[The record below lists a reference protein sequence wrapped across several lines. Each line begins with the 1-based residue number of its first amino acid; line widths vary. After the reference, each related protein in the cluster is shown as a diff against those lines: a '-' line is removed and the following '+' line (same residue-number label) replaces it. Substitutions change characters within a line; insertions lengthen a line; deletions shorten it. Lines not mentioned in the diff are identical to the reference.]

1 MDWLNIIGFLIIG
14 FFAVFAVFAVLFIIF
29 CVFDE
34 IMEKSLKSKGYNER
48 NPEENERN
56 GT

>member
-14 FFAVFAVFAVLFIIF
+14 FFAVYAVFAVLFIIF

-34 IMEKSLKSKGYNER
+34 IMEKSLKSEGCNEY

-56 GT
+56 AT